1 MIGPTRRVR
10 VFAFTAPVDMRKSY
24 DTLGAVVANELGRD
38 ILEGDVFLFVGRTR
52 RRAKALYWDGTGLCV
67 LAKRLEKGRFAAPW
81 ERARSACSLEWTP
94 SELAL
99 FLEGSEHVGRLV
111 LSPPTWDPSE
121 RRVVFR

>member
-1 MIGPTRRVR
+1 VIGPTRRVR

-24 DTLGAVVANELGRD
+24 DTLGAVVANELGHD

-52 RRAKALYWDGTGLCV
+52 RRAKVLYWDGTGLCV
-67 LAKRLEKGRFAAPW
+67 LQKRLEKGRFAAPW
-81 ERARSACSLEWTP
+81 ERARSSAALEWTP

-99 FLEGSEHVGRLV
+99 FLEGSEHVGRLA

>member
-1 MIGPTRRVR
+1 MIGLTRRVR

-24 DTLGAVVANELGRD
+24 DTLCAVVTQELERD
-38 ILEGDVFLFVGRTR
+38 VLEGDVFLFVGRTR
-52 RRAKALYWDGTGLCV
+52 KRAKVLYWDGTGLCV
-67 LAKRLEKGRFAAPW
+67 LMKRLEKGRFAAPW
-81 ERARSACSLEWTP
+81 ERVKNARSQTWTP

-99 FLEGSEHVGRLV
+99 FLEGSEHVGRLE